1 MFDVGY
7 GTYVSEEQVAMWKE
21 LACLH
26 FANGEIGKFCKRSRR
41 YSCRTVTLDDGSR
54 IMQLGLHGRL
64 RALCVSMLGYMPGLG
79 DSKDAFYFA
88 LSCTDL
94 RQRLRHML
102 RSGYLE
108 ALLFLVQIMDAVMG
122 HASVS
127 SDRLIGSESMRE
139 LGMLR
144 DGFARLTAN

>member
-7 GTYVSEEQVAMWKE
+7 GTYVSEGQVAMWKG

-26 FANGEIGKFCKRSRR
+26 FVNGEIGKFCKRSRR

-54 IMQLGLHGRL
+54 VMQLGLHGRL
-64 RALCVSMLGYMPGLG
+64 RTLCVSMLGGMPNLG
-79 DSKDAFYFA
+79 DSKDAFLFA

-94 RQRLRHML
+94 RQRLRSLL
-102 RSGYLE
+102 RSGCLE
-108 ALLFLVQIMDAVMG
+108 ALLFLVQTMDAVMG

-127 SDRLIGSESMRE
+127 SDRLIGSDSMRE
-139 LGMLR
+139 LDMLR
-144 DGFARLTAN
+144 DGFAQLIAN